1 MIIPAYPAPEGPLTG
16 TESIAGYADGK
27 TRSISVESIARHTDD
42 AIKPL
47 LADGTRT
54 PEADIPFGGKRL
66 TGLGDATES
75 GDAVPIGQMG
85 RNGGTIVGVADPAR
99 PIGNRTRSL
108 ITVSQDNGYDMTSDI
123 LKARTSP
130 SYAGDQDVMNT
141 ILAQQVNVSWNPLVG
156 FIDARA
162 PILAP
167 LPNARIVS
175 LGGKQCAPIV
185 RDPAHTGH
193 TLQVGGP
200 GYGGG
205 GVLLENLFLTHAGRI
220 GYTGAGTLPGVLLK
234 NNQTHLQVHRAQ
246 GGIIR
251 NCGGW
256 GAVHL
261 MRFFDCNIVTISD
274 PFSYGG
280 VWDRS
285 YAAAQE
291 AVSVINLGTGPDGG
305 RNTSIVVIG
314 GALYGASVGT
324 RTRTIGDKTV
334 TAPERAGPLAGI
346 LINSCEDWTVKGVLI
361 ASMAEAGVKW
371 APDSARAYNVNG
383 IIEGSNIDE
392 SNVDCISVFRG
403 DASFS
408 IPDGLTIKGNTLN
421 GQIVAQHALSVYNGP
436 SSINSLLDLRFVDN
450 VVRAV
455 LSCGIQCFGLQGA
468 TFRGNSI
475 RGYNMAY
482 SNSIGQAAGVVLAG
496 TSSSIDLSDNRI
508 GGGINSYSDSGTP
521 DANGLSANGCQY
533 GVYRGPNLTDITG
546 ARLHQMPFGKTGG
559 AFLARLLNDGAT
571 YTFDPSAVFDAPT
584 FAG

>member
-1 MIIPAYPAPEGPLTG
+1 MADTLWSRSTAVVPASSYDRARIAALVHG
-16 TESIAGYADGK
+16 TSSDG
-27 TRSISVESIARHTDD
+27 SDDVFGQVEISDFASKA
-42 AIKPL
+42 AL
-47 LADGTRT
+47 Q
-54 PEADIPFGGKRL
+54 
-66 TGLGDATES
+66 S
-75 GDAVPIGQMG
+75 GDAP
-85 RNGGTIVGVADPAR
+85 VGVADPAR

-141 ILAQQVNVSWNPLVG
+141 IMAQQVNVSWNPLVG

-167 LPNARIVS
+167 LPNARIIS
-175 LGGKQCAPIV
+175 LGGKQCAAIV
-185 RDPAHTGH
+185 RDPAHSGH

-200 GYGGG
+200 SYGGG
-205 GVLLENLFLTHAGRI
+205 GALLENLFFTHAGRV
-220 GYTGAGTLPGVLLK
+220 GYSGGGTLPGILLK
-234 NNQTHLQVHRAQ
+234 NNQTHLQLHRAQ
-246 GGIIR
+246 GGVIR

-261 MRFFDCNIVTISD
+261 MRLFDCNIVTIAD
-274 PFSYGG
+274 PFSFGG

-291 AVSVINLGTGPDGG
+291 AVSVINLGTGPDSG

-314 GALYGASVGT
+314 GALYGSSVGN

-334 TAPERAGPLAGI
+334 TAPERAGPLAGV
-346 LINSCEDWTVKGVLI
+346 LVSSCEDWTLKGLLV
-361 ASMAEAGVKW
+361 ASMADSGVKW
-371 APDSARAYNVNG
+371 APDSTRAYNVNG
-383 IIEGSNIDE
+383 IIEGCNIDE

-403 DASFS
+403 DAGYT

-436 SSINSLLDLRFVDN
+436 GSINSLLDLRFVDN

-455 LSCGIQCFGLQGA
+455 LSSGVRLFGAQGA
-468 TFRGNSI
+468 SVRGNSM
-475 RGYNMAY
+475 RGWNMAY
-482 SNSIGQAAGVVLAG
+482 SSSIDQAAAIVLAG
-496 TSSSIDLSDNRI
+496 TSSSINLDANRI

-521 DANGLSANGCQY
+521 DANGLSANGGSY
-533 GVYRGPNLTDITG
+533 GVYRGPNLTDIT
-546 ARLHQMPFGKTGG
+546 ASRLFQMPFGKPGG
-559 AFLARLLNDGAT
+559 AFLARLLDDGAT
-571 YTFDPSAVFDAPT
+571 YTFNPTAIFDAPT